1 MSDLVGKHCVA
12 RCDQRGFVI
21 VSMQG
26 KEYNLSLIEGR
37 GLLQSLQL
45 ALNAAQLVCD
55 DCGNTNLT
63 VERSGCPVTNKPATL
78 CEFCFFRRDSQQ

>member
-1 MSDLVGKHCVA
+1 MSDLVVKDCVA
-12 RCDQRGFVI
+12 RCDHQGLI
-21 VSMQG
+21 TISMQG

-37 GLLQSLQL
+37 ALLQSIQF

-55 DCGNTNLT
+55 DCGNSNST